1 MKRYKDKSVDRPIRR
16 DSANGT
22 GRMQM
27 GNGKRLLVILTLAIS
42 AMGGAAGTAT
52 AETVTV
58 FNTKTHTIPEW
69 RFDQPHPAPSSIGV
83 QYVEGP
89 ITDVDLYLNALD
101 ANDMGALHL
110 LLVSPSGESEVV
122 MSLNCGAKADNR
134 YLTFDQSAA
143 GVMPTEH
150 QGECPLD
157 TYKPS
162 DGSPSHP
169 FPFEGLPGGPTYTHN
184 FDNFDNENAN
194 GWWRLYAFSG
204 YALDGCSP
212 SCAAQLEGGWAL
224 RIETGPIAL
233 DLPGG
238 AATHGPADP
247 YPQTQIRADDGKLI
261 TDLNVYVNGV
271 FHNEPDDI
279 DMVLEKVN
287 GPRVMLMS
295 DACGEYDVNAYG
307 WLFDDEA
314 PAPMPD
320 NGTTNI
326 CGATAHRPTN
336 HQGATESLPAPAPP
350 GPYASSL
357 SAFDLTEAGGEYRL
371 WVNDDENGREGFFTH
386 NFQLDMQTRTPPE
399 TTIDK
404 APPARTTKR
413 RATFE
418 FSSSEAGSSF
428 ECRLDARPF
437 KSCTSPKTYR
447 RLDRGEHRFRV
458 RATNAGITDPT
469 PARARWRVTG

>member
-1 MKRYKDKSVDRPIRR
+1 MK
-16 DSANGT
+16 
-22 GRMQM
+22 
-27 GNGKRLLVILTLAIS
+27 GNGKRLLAILTIAIV
-42 AMGGAAGTAT
+42 AAGGAVGTAQ
-52 AETVTV
+52 AETVTL
-58 FNTKTHTIPEW
+58 FNTQTHTIPVW
-69 RFDQPHPAPSSIGV
+69 PDGQPRPESASVSGIGV

-101 ANDMGALHL
+101 AEFMDLLHF

-122 MSLNCGAKADNR
+122 MSYNCSDEDVGNR
-134 YLTFDQSAA
+134 FLTFDQSAA
-143 GVMPTEH
+143 SEMPD
-150 QGECPLD
+150 GDDAECPLD

-162 DGSPSHP
+162 DGDPSHP

-194 GWWRLYAFSG
+194 GMWRLYAFTKG
-204 YALDGCSP
+204 GGCATSQ
-212 SCAAQLEGGWAL
+212 CAAQLEGGWAL
-224 RIETGPIAL
+224 RIETGPFAL

-238 AATHGPADP
+238 AVTHGPADP
-247 YPQTQIRADDGKLI
+247 YPQTQIRADDGKVI
-261 TDLNVYVNGV
+261 TDLNVWVNGV

-326 CGATAHRPTN
+326 CGATAQRPTD
-336 HQGATESLPAPAPP
+336 HLPGESLPAPAPP

-371 WVNDDENGREGFFTH
+371 WVNDDASGREGFFTH

-428 ECRLDARPF
+428 ECRLDARRF

-458 RATNAGITDPT
+458 RATDAAGITDPT